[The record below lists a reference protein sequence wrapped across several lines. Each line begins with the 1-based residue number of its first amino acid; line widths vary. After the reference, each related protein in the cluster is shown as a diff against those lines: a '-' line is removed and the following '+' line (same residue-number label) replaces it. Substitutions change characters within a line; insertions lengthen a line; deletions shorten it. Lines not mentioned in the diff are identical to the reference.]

1 MAQGNRRD
9 EKMRSDRGEWDRKR
23 TGSGNTDKRKKNR
36 RSRPSGRERRAV
48 KKYRLTALSK
58 AVTHQ

>member
-23 TGSGNTDKRKKNR
+23 TGFGNTDKRKKFQKILILF
-36 RSRPSGRERRAV
+36 RSIGESI
-48 KKYRLTALSK
+48 L
-58 AVTHQ
+58 

>member
-23 TGSGNTDKRKKNR
+23 TGFGNKEKRTEGADLRGEKE
-36 RSRPSGRERRAV
+36 ER
-48 KKYRLTALSK
+48 
-58 AVTHQ
+58 

>member
-23 TGSGNTDKRKKNR
+23 TGSGNTDKRKKEFYPIGER
-36 RSRPSGRERRAV
+36 KKSGE
-48 KKYRLTALSK
+48 KIPPDP
-58 AVTHQ
+58 

>member
-23 TGSGNTDKRKKNR
+23 TGSGNTDKRTEGADLRGEKE
-36 RSRPSGRERRAV
+36 ER
-48 KKYRLTALSK
+48 
-58 AVTHQ
+58 

>member
-23 TGSGNTDKRKKNR
+23 TGSGNTDKEKRTEGADLRGEKE
-36 RSRPSGRERRAV
+36 ER
-48 KKYRLTALSK
+48 
-58 AVTHQ
+58 

>member
-23 TGSGNTDKRKKNR
+23 TGSGNTDKRKGADLRGEKE
-36 RSRPSGRERRAV
+36 ER
-48 KKYRLTALSK
+48 
-58 AVTHQ
+58 

>member
-23 TGSGNTDKRKKNR
+23 TGSGNTDKRKKKKEQKEQTFGER
-36 RSRPSGRERRAV
+36 KKSGE
-48 KKYRLTALSK
+48 KIPPDP
-58 AVTHQ
+58 

>member
-23 TGSGNTDKRKKNR
+23 TGSGNTDKRKKTV
-36 RSRPSGRERRAV
+36 S
-48 KKYRLTALSK
+48 YTHLTLP
-58 AVTHQ
+58 TT

>member
-23 TGSGNTDKRKKNR
+23 TGF
-36 RSRPSGRERRAV
+36 GRTEGADLRGEKEER
-48 KKYRLTALSK
+48 
-58 AVTHQ
+58 

>member
-23 TGSGNTDKRKKNR
+23 TGSGNTDKRKR
-36 RSRPSGRERRAV
+36 TERADLRGEEEE
-48 KKYRLTALSK
+48 R
-58 AVTHQ
+58 